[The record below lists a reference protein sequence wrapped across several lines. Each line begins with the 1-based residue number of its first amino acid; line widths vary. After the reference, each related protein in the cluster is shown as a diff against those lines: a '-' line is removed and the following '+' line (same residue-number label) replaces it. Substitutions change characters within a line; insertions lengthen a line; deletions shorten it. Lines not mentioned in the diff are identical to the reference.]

1 MEKDFVKVYT
11 TTDPYQADMAH
22 DILDECHIHCVILN
36 QHDSMI
42 PTIGEIEIYVHEN
55 DQETASEILKKL
67 KS

>member
-42 PTIGEIEIYVHEN
+42 PTIGEMRSMYTKMIR
-55 DQETASEILKKL
+55 KL
-67 KS
+67 LRKY